1 LPGSVLYPIKVE
13 INEPIQELIFSTK
26 KNKTELYQYY
36 IVKRS
41 QEREKLK
48 EKGKL
53 TEKLQTQIAAK
64 IELYES
70 KIEQE
75 NTVENK

>member
-53 TEKLQTQIAAK
+53 TEKLHTQIAAK